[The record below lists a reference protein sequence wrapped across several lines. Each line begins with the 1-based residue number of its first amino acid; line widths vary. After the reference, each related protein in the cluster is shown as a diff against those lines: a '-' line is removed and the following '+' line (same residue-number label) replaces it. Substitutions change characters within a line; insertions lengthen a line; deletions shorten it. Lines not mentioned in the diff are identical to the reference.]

1 MEKYYSLL
9 GAKQSDS
16 MKMLKKKYL
25 SLMKKTHPDKGNDD
39 EVCKEINEAYQKI
52 LEFKLNGF
60 CDDNDNLPLVPKKF
74 KEMGFDKIPTV
85 HEYVRE
91 LIKIQCNSLNDYDD
105 ENPEKIEK
113 AEVFDLENV
122 KKKSIFE
129 KIFYFFFEDDSDS
142 DSDSD
147 SD

>member
-16 MKMLKKKYL
+16 MKVLKKKYL
-25 SLMKKTHPDKGNDD
+25 NLMKKTHPDKGNDD

-91 LIKIQCNSLNDYDD
+91 LIKIQSSSLND
-105 ENPEKIEK
+105 NVKEKQLEK
-113 AEVFDLENV
+113 EQVFALENV
-122 KKKSIFE
+122 KKKGIFE
-129 KIFYFFFEDDSDS
+129 KIFDFFFEDDSDS
-142 DSDSD
+142 DSD
-147 SD
+147 